1 MKPGFRAA
9 LGLAACGTMA
19 CANGSRSGGSGPVE
33 TPAPAAPSG
42 LSGSAE
48 VAAVDASPRSEAET
62 DAAGMDVTSAPPALE
77 CQIRAEPRLKAGQP
91 VIVHF
96 RLVQRSAHAV
106 YVLAWRT
113 PLEGLRGDD
122 FHVTREGVEI
132 PYRGP
137 LVKRGNP
144 GAKSYLTLAPGTP
157 LDAEVD
163 LGLAYDLGKPG
174 KYRVEFRGKIWDLV
188 TQQADV
194 PRPLDRHRPAP
205 LQCAAID
212 VELT

>member
-33 TPAPAAPSG
+33 APAPSAPSATAEVSAVNASPTSEVATEAAP
-42 LSGSAE
+42 A
-48 VAAVDASPRSEAET
+48 DP
-62 DAAGMDVTSAPPALE
+62 AAGPPALE
-77 CQIRAEPRLKAGQP
+77 CEIRAEPRLKAGQP
-91 VIVHF
+91 VMVHF
-96 RLVQRSAHAV
+96 RLLQRSARAV
-106 YVLAWRT
+106 YVLSWRT

-122 FHVTREGVEI
+122 FHVTREGIEI

-137 LVKRGNP
+137 MVKRGNP

-157 LDAEVD
+157 LEAEVD

-174 KYRVEFRGKIWDLV
+174 KYRIEFRGKIWDLA

-194 PRPLDRHRPAP
+194 PRPLERHRPAP

-212 VELT
+212 VEVI